1 MVNNVKFSLLEAI
14 QQATW
19 MDPATKSGAK
29 TKLDSVTPYI
39 SVWETLKDPDKLQQ
53 FYGNVN

>member
-1 MVNNVKFSLLEAI
+1 MVDNVKYSLLEAI
-14 QQATW
+14 EKAQW
-19 MDPATKSGAK
+19 MDPVTKAGAK
-29 TKLDSVTPYI
+29 TKLNSISLYV